1 MLPEKRKELIIWI
14 VSIIGVILVIIIMY
28 NFAKFMRDIGSS
40 NDPEEIIYDDPYPS
54 EYVYYGFMVDDDGNY
69 QLMGFNSEFNET
81 ILGLRTFYLMNNL
94 YYYNNHLVL
103 YNDAINQINYNA
115 KEAVFSFYEQNSFFS
130 NNVDVLITPS
140 YYVFASSEK
149 LEYCEYLECSEVIG
163 ISDKLINAK
172 VFSSGNKVYYQLDDG
187 VHEYDLSTSDDN
199 LIVENSRNVLNFLAI
214 NDNYLIFMVGDSYWM
229 YNINNKIAENIS
241 EYINLETGLE
251 FVSLD
256 DNSLYFETTNTE
268 GNNEIVEFSL
278 RERVISGDTYNIG
291 EENVFYS
298 YQLSDGIIYAE
309 LSREDEE
316 RYVIMDMDEKVILKE
331 LENPY
336 VVIREIE

>member
-1 MLPEKRKELIIWI
+1 MLPGKKKELIILGI
-14 VSIIGVILVIIIMY
+14 SIIAIIIVIIIMY
-28 NFAKFMRDIGSS
+28 NLAKFMNSRG
-40 NDPEEIIYDDPYPS
+40 NNTNTEVVDDPYVAD
-54 EYVYYGFMVDDDGNY
+54 YVYYGFTIDTDNNY
-69 QLMGFNSEFNET
+69 QLMAMDAEFNE
-81 ILGLRTFYLMNNL
+81 INLNLRSFYSMNNL

-103 YNDAINQINYNA
+103 YNDAINQINYNS
-115 KEAVFSFYEQNSFFS
+115 EEEVFSFYEQNSFFS